1 MRILV
6 DTVAS
11 LARRIP
17 PHLRVH
23 LWRYGLV
30 GVLSTVVFVAIT
42 ALLVEVFGV
51 DPVISSV
58 GAFVVVL
65 VMAYVLNH
73 HWVFASE
80 RNHLVA
86 FPRFIAVSA
95 VSLLLNAGIMHLS
108 VHVLG
113 WWYGG
118 GLVAVTA
125 IVPAINFVMNYLWC
139 FRGGPPS
146 G

>member
-1 MRILV
+1 MQILV
-6 DTVAS
+6 NIIAGF
-11 LARRIP
+11 ARRVP
-17 PHLRVH
+17 YHLRVH

-42 ALLVEVFGV
+42 ALQVEFYGV

-58 GAFVVVL
+58 GAFVVVI

-73 HWVFASE
+73 RWVFASE
-80 RNHLVA
+80 RSHLAA
-86 FPRFIAVSA
+86 FPSFIAASA
-95 VSLLLNAGIMHLS
+95 VSLALNAGIMHLS

-113 WWYGG
+113 WWYGA

-125 IVPAINFVMNYLWC
+125 VVPATNFVMNYLWC
-139 FRGGPPS
+139 FRDRPPS